1 MQAVCSSRNAALLQL
16 TLRIVRKLL
25 WMLLVLWGIT
35 LISFWVIHLA
45 PGSPTDMET
54 TLNPLAG
61 EAARQRLEALYGLD
75 KPLHVQYL
83 DWLSRL
89 VRLDFGL
96 SMSADGRPVL
106 DKIMER
112 LPLTVGMNVI
122 SLILTLVIAIPIGIL
137 SACRQ
142 NSLLD
147 RGVTVF
153 VYLGFAM
160 PSFWLALL
168 LMLFFGIHLQW
179 LPISGLTSMNF
190 DSLGPVDKVLDL
202 ARHLALPIL
211 VYTIGSLA
219 GMSRYMRAC
228 MLEVLRQ
235 DYILTAQA
243 KGLSPRTIIWR
254 HALRNAL
261 LPVITLLGLSVP
273 GLIGGSVIIESI
285 FALPGLGQL
294 FYAAVMARDYTMIM
308 GNLVLGAVL
317 TLLGNLLADVW
328 PIRASAAAGRF
339 ADMCGPLL
347 RRFLGRH
354 LMLCLG
360 LGIVLVMSL
369 AALCAP
375 LLAPYDPNALHLD
388 HILEPPSSM
397 FWLGTDRLGR
407 DVFSR
412 LLYGGQISLWVGFVA
427 VGISVS
433 IGTGLGL
440 ISGYFGGL
448 VDEGIMRGVDIMLCF
463 PSFFLI
469 LSVIAFLEPSLTNI
483 MIVIGL
489 TSWMGVARLV
499 RAETLSLRQRDFV
512 SAARLSGCSTCRI
525 LLRHI
530 LPNTLAPVLIS
541 ATLGV
546 AGAIL
551 VESGLSFLGLGVQP
565 PTASWG
571 NMLMEGKTVLE
582 DAPWLSFYPGVAILV
597 TVLGYNLLGE
607 SLRDLLDPRLKK

>member
-1 MQAVCSSRNAALLQL
+1 
-16 TLRIVRKLL
+16 
-25 WMLLVLWGIT
+25 
-35 LISFWVIHLA
+35 
-45 PGSPTDMET
+45 
-54 TLNPLAG
+54 
-61 EAARQRLEALYGLD
+61 
-75 KPLHVQYL
+75 
-83 DWLSRL
+83 
-89 VRLDFGL
+89 
-96 SMSADGRPVL
+96 
-106 DKIMER
+106 
-112 LPLTVGMNVI
+112 
-122 SLILTLVIAIPIGIL
+122 
-137 SACRQ
+137 
-142 NSLLD
+142 
-147 RGVTVF
+147 
-153 VYLGFAM
+153 
-160 PSFWLALL
+160 
-168 LMLFFGIHLQW
+168 
-179 LPISGLTSMNF
+179 
-190 DSLGPVDKVLDL
+190 
-202 ARHLALPIL
+202 
-211 VYTIGSLA
+211 
-219 GMSRYMRAC
+219 
-228 MLEVLRQ
+228 
-235 DYILTAQA
+235 
-243 KGLSPRTIIWR
+243 
-254 HALRNAL
+254 
-261 LPVITLLGLSVP
+261 
-273 GLIGGSVIIESI
+273 
-285 FALPGLGQL
+285 
-294 FYAAVMARDYTMIM
+294 
-308 GNLVLGAVL
+308 
-317 TLLGNLLADVW
+317 
-328 PIRASAAAGRF
+328 
-339 ADMCGPLL
+339 
-347 RRFLGRH
+347 
-354 LMLCLG
+354 MLCLG

-512 SAARLSGCSTCRI
+512 SAARLSGCSPCRI